1 MKITSFAVAALL
13 LSAPAIAQTT
23 TPTTPPATTPPS
35 AATAPSGNL
44 SYYNHQ
50 PNEMRASKLIGAA
63 VRNDA
68 NESIGDINE
77 IILDK
82 DGKVAAVVVGVGG
95 FLGMGE
101 REVALDFKSLRFER
115 DSSAMT
121 EAGANIIKVNAT
133 KDQLKASP
141 AWTWTRDTNAG
152 GTTTVP
158 RTTTPPSGTTR

>member
-1 MKITSFAVAALL
+1 MKIASIAIAALL
-13 LSAPAIAQTT
+13 LSAPAFAQTT
-23 TPTTPPATTPPS
+23 TPTTPPATTSPS
-35 AATAPSGNL
+35 AAMPSGNL

-50 PNEMRASKLIGAA
+50 PNEMRASKLIGSA

-141 AWTWTRDTNAG
+141 AWTWTRDAG

>member
-1 MKITSFAVAALL
+1 MKIASVAIAALL
-13 LSAPAIAQTT
+13 LSAPALAQTT
-23 TPTTPPATTPPS
+23 TTPPATTPPP

-50 PNEMRASKLIGAA
+50 PNEMRASKLIGAS

-115 DSSAMT
+115 DNSAMT
-121 EAGANIIKVNAT
+121 EAGANMIKVNAT
-133 KDQLKASP
+133 KDQLKAAP

-152 GTTTVP
+152 GTTTTP
-158 RTTTPPSGTTR
+158 RAPSGTTR